1 MKIETIEIN
10 LTTEGEKRATEVFT
24 DFAKGVDEIQS
35 AKFNKWLKE
44 YCENPT
50 EKGGAE

>member
-1 MKIETIEIN
+1 MKLETIEIN
-10 LTTEGEKRATEVFT
+10 LTDDGVKRATEAFT

-44 YCENPT
+44 YCDHPT
-50 EKGGAE
+50 EKGGVE